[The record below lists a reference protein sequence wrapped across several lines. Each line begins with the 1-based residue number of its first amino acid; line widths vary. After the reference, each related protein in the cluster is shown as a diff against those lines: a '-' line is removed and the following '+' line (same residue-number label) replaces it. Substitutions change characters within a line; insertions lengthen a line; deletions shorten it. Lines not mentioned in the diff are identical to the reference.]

1 MSAQPAQFRL
11 PFSHYASLGYHP
23 IPTNGKVPVGG
34 VGWNQRVY
42 TQQEYLGLDA
52 TEYNVGLLCSNVVG
66 IDIDVQNAA
75 HAKAIE
81 RVVRK
86 ILKLPKDAPRRVGAA
101 PKALFICRVSSP
113 LKGFDLAHDHEGKRS
128 VLFQLLGQGK
138 QFVVDGTHPDTH
150 KPYTLNAPL
159 PKWDRL
165 PEVTPE
171 MVDALR
177 ATLTETLTGLGYDV
191 HATSASGK
199 KGTGKFSDPFPWTD
213 IGMAQAAEALGAL
226 DPDMTMNEWVQVGFA
241 VYDGTHGSQEGLEL
255 WDAWSQGGDKYKPGD
270 CAKRWRGF
278 KPGGGV
284 TRATLFKNTFPTI
297 TGPATARHVAETVGE
312 EGEAYEGPLPFQG
325 GIDLGKL
332 SGHVTSEIPWI
343 VRGLCAPGAML
354 LVGRPKGGKS
364 LLTTDLV
371 YAVANGTPLYGRQ
384 SSRSEVLWLA
394 SEDDTDGLVR
404 RLRRRNEPF
413 PTGVKLY
420 TGDALRAERASG
432 WNDCTLSMFLD
443 QYLEHHP
450 RTRLVVVDTHA
461 TSEFIWQGDEKQ
473 SKGSVTLAAYKMA
486 RVYQDIG
493 LARGVCI
500 VLVHHSRKTRPGREV
515 NDYHELINLPQTIV
529 AGVTTS
535 AVLADH
541 PDRDP
546 LGLDEPRRI
555 WAVRG
560 RHMKDTAEQLTLT
573 EMLSFKLDGTFFEQ
587 RQTDL
592 QVRILEAVEAMQE
605 GDAFVAV
612 EDIAAESGTSKQAVK
627 NALRAMRRDPAK
639 LIWKGRRVETRR
651 GRNGGVRLVD

>member
-11 PFSHYASLGYHP
+11 PFSHYAALGYQP
-23 IPTNGKVPVGG
+23 IPTDGKIPVGG
-34 VGWNQRVY
+34 NGWNQRVY
-42 TQQEYLGLDA
+42 TLSEYEGLDA
-52 TEYNVGLLCSNVVG
+52 TQYNVGLLCSNVVG

-75 HAKAIE
+75 HAKAVE

-86 ILKLPKDAPRRVGAA
+86 VLKLPKDAPRRVGAA

-113 LKGFDLAHDHEGKRS
+113 LKGFDLAHDADGKRS

-159 PKWDRL
+159 PKWDKL

-171 MVDALR
+171 QADALR
-177 ATLTETLTGLGYDV
+177 TAISETLAGLGYNV
-191 HATSASGK
+191 HATGATGK
-199 KGTGKFSDPFPWTD
+199 KGTGKFSDAPWTEV
-213 IGMAQAAEALGAL
+213 GMVQAAETLREL
-226 DPDMTMNEWVQVGFA
+226 NPDMSMNEWAQVGFA
-241 VYDGTHGSQEGLEL
+241 IYDGTHGSSEGLAM
-255 WDAWSQGGDKYKPGD
+255 WDEWSQGGDKYKPGD

-284 TRATLFKNTFPTI
+284 TRATLFKNDFPKL
-297 TGPATARHVAETVGE
+297 TAPVVAQHVAETVSD
-312 EGEAYEGPLPFQG
+312 EGEVYEGPQPFQG
-325 GIDLGKL
+325 GVDLGAL
-332 SGHVTSEIPWI
+332 EGHTVSEIPWI
-343 VRGLCAPGAML
+343 VRDLCAPGAML

-371 YAVANGTPLYGRQ
+371 YAVANGTPLYGRAAT
-384 SSRSEVLWLA
+384 RSEVLWLA

-404 RLRRRNEPF
+404 RLRKRNEPF
-413 PTGVKLY
+413 PRGVKLF

-432 WNDCTLSMFLD
+432 WNDCTLPMFLD

-450 RTRLVVVDTHA
+450 RTRLVIVDTHA

-473 SKGSVTLAAYKMA
+473 VRGSITLAAYKMA

-546 LGLDEPRRI
+546 LGADEPRRI

-560 RHMKDTAEQLTLT
+560 RHMKDSAEQLTLT
-573 EMLSFKLDGTFFEQ
+573 ETLSFKLDGNFFEQ
-587 RQTDL
+587 RQTQL
-592 QVRILEAVEAMQE
+592 QARILEAVEALQE
-605 GDAFVAV
+605 GDAFVAIADIV
-612 EDIAAESGTSKQAVK
+612 EESGGSKQSVK
-627 NALRAMRRDPAK
+627 NALREMRKDPAK
-639 LIWKGRRVETRR
+639 LIWKGRRVESRR